1 MKLLIGVCTQNRNNL
16 LKKNLY
22 SINKLNIPKFVD
34 PIIVIV
40 DSSKNSLSKTI
51 ISKFKKKKSFKK
63 RVIYSAVKRRGIP
76 IARNEILKIAKKI
89 NPKFLCFFDD
99 DCTVSKIWLVNNLKI
114 FKETNCDVITGPQL
128 HQYNSAKKNFFNFLE
143 ILERSVKHKSVV
155 SWAATNNVIFRFSI
169 VKKLNIKF
177 DEKMTLMGGSDQL
190 FFKTISSKGY
200 KIIWNEKSKV
210 HEHFHEERNNFKWFK
225 KRNLR
230 YGLSGVYID
239 KKIYGTY
246 FGSIISLL
254 KLLAYLVFS
263 ICYFFLQIIRKIFFY
278 KSSMFFYRALG
289 KILGLLKVKSKK
301 YV

>member
-63 RVIYSAVKRRGIP
+63 KVIYSVVKRRGIP

-128 HQYNSAKKNFFNFLE
+128 HQYNSAKKKFF
-143 ILERSVKHKSVV
+143 
-155 SWAATNNVIFRFSI
+155 
-169 VKKLNIKF
+169 
-177 DEKMTLMGGSDQL
+177 
-190 FFKTISSKGY
+190 
-200 KIIWNEKSKV
+200 
-210 HEHFHEERNNFKWFK
+210 
-225 KRNLR
+225 
-230 YGLSGVYID
+230 
-239 KKIYGTY
+239 
-246 FGSIISLL
+246 
-254 KLLAYLVFS
+254 
-263 ICYFFLQIIRKIFFY
+263 
-278 KSSMFFYRALG
+278 
-289 KILGLLKVKSKK
+289 
-301 YV
+301 